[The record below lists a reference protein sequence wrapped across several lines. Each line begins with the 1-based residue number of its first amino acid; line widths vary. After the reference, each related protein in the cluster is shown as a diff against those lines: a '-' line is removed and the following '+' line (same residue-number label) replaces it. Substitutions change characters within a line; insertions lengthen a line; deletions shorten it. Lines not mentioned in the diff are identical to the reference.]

1 METHVLTLLFMLVHF
16 LLSCRFLIYSSLI
29 FSLMGC
35 TPILQYSII
44 SSNGAT
50 KFLCIHSPSKRWIG
64 FSLETICSLSLARMK
79 DINLSNVTAEGEK
92 CVSDWRGKKLRINF
106 TWNCRAS
113 EQERVVSNWGNF
125 SEEKKTFIMSN
136 KTFSF
141 MHKFFVNNFSI
152 HFELPTLQFW
162 RCRSNDSHLYLHL
175 LARFNWFELKNSK
188 GKFCLF
194 TKVVRAKV
202 THIWETRGWWWWIW
216 DEENCCAIW
225 EKIICATFEEKVS
238 FIMRIQFYSFSLQ
251 KLFLPI
257 YSSRCHVVILQQ
269 KPKDIKIFLWGG
281 KVFCIYS

>member
-152 HFELPTLQFW
+152 HFELPTLQF
-162 RCRSNDSHLYLHL
+162 
-175 LARFNWFELKNSK
+175 
-188 GKFCLF
+188 
-194 TKVVRAKV
+194 
-202 THIWETRGWWWWIW
+202 
-216 DEENCCAIW
+216 
-225 EKIICATFEEKVS
+225 
-238 FIMRIQFYSFSLQ
+238 
-251 KLFLPI
+251 
-257 YSSRCHVVILQQ
+257 
-269 KPKDIKIFLWGG
+269 
-281 KVFCIYS
+281 